1 MVEKLKNSVLL
12 KSVLTS
18 IFNTASRR
26 TSTRSAGEVLGS
38 SIKTLERKFDFFKY
52 VYLNPGGPSG
62 DFAVSISPLID
73 SISHEEIGKAI
84 EALIRMI
91 YNDLSEEAGLYF
103 VTELKEL
110 AGEDVSKAILERDAD
125 IDQVQLE
132 QHYAYRRRE
141 RKKQIR
147 EAAKGGVSTLSRK
160 DNLIGYGWGEVAHWK
175 HEPGSKY
182 CTLYDKRGNVLDKLN
197 LDSIIKNYVER
208 LSGYVD
214 VDPRNIEKEASI
226 FEKEYKLL
234 KMMLERDMDA
244 EVAMVQLKVN
254 RNELNNMI
262 KKLSQMEMIHYI
274 DYNTLELTDVGI
286 GYISKKEKKE

>member
-1 MVEKLKNSVLL
+1 MEKVKNSILL

-26 TSTRSAGEVLGS
+26 TSTRSASEVLGS

-52 VYLNPGGPSG
+52 VYINSESGSG
-62 DFAVSISPLID
+62 DFSISISPLID
-73 SISHEEIGKAI
+73 SVSPEEIGKAI
-84 EALIRMI
+84 EAIIRVI

-110 AGEDVSKAILERDAD
+110 AGEDVSKAMMECEAD

-141 RKKQIR
+141 RKKAIR
-147 EAAKGGVSTLSRK
+147 EAAKGGVSTLSRSE
-160 DNLIGYGWGEVAHWK
+160 NLIGYGWGEVAHWK

-197 LDSIIKNYVER
+197 LDNIIKNYVER
-208 LSGYVD
+208 LSGYID
-214 VDPRNIEKEASI
+214 TDPRNVEKEASV

-262 KKLSQMEMIHYI
+262 KKLSEMEMIHYI
-274 DYNTLELTDVGI
+274 DFHTLELTESGI
-286 GYISKKEKKE
+286 SFISKKEKKE

>member
-1 MVEKLKNSVLL
+1 MEKLKNSVLL

-26 TSTRSAGEVLGS
+26 TSTRSASEVMGS

-52 VYLNPGGPSG
+52 VYLNPAESGGGEFS
-62 DFAVSISPLID
+62 VSISPVID
-73 SISHEEIGKAI
+73 SVSPEEIGKAI
-84 EALIRMI
+84 ESLIRVI
-91 YNDLSEEAGLYF
+91 YNDLSSEAGLYF

-110 AGEDVSKAILERDAD
+110 AGDDVSRAISDCDVDL
-125 IDQVQLE
+125 DQVQLE

-141 RKKQIR
+141 RKKAIK
-147 EAAKGGVSTLSRK
+147 EAAKDGVSTLAR
-160 DNLIGYGWGEVAHWK
+160 DENLIGYGWGEVAHWK
-175 HEPGSKY
+175 HESGSKY

-197 LDSIIKNYVER
+197 LNNIIKNYVER
-208 LSGYVD
+208 LSGYID
-214 VDPRNIEKEASI
+214 VDPRDIDKEASI

-244 EVAMVQLKVN
+244 EVAMVQLKVD
-254 RNELNNMI
+254 RNELKNMI
-262 KKLSQMEMIHYI
+262 KKLSEMEMIHYI

>member
-1 MVEKLKNSVLL
+1 MEKLKNSILL

-26 TSTRSAGEVLGS
+26 TSTRSASEVMGS

-52 VYLNPGGPSG
+52 VYINSESGSG
-62 DFAVSISPLID
+62 DFSISISPVID
-73 SISHEEIGKAI
+73 SVSPEEIGRAI
-84 EALIRMI
+84 EALIRVI

-110 AGEDVSKAILERDAD
+110 AGEDVSKAIMECEAD

-141 RKKQIR
+141 RKKAIR
-147 EAAKGGVSTLSRK
+147 EAAKGGVSTLSK
-160 DNLIGYGWGEVAHWK
+160 QENLIGYGWGEVAHWK

-197 LDSIIKNYVER
+197 LDNIIKNYVER
-208 LSGYVD
+208 LSGYMD
-214 VDPRNIEKEASI
+214 VDTRNIEKEASI

-262 KKLSQMEMIHYI
+262 KKLSEMEMIHYI
-274 DYNTLELTDVGI
+274 DFHTLELTESGI
-286 GYISKKEKKE
+286 GYISKKEKKK

>member
-1 MVEKLKNSVLL
+1 MEKLKNSILL

-18 IFNTASRR
+18 IFNAASRR
-26 TSTRSAGEVLGS
+26 TSTRSASEVMGS

-52 VYLNPGGPSG
+52 VYITSESGSG
-62 DFAVSISPLID
+62 DFSISISPLVD
-73 SISHEEIGKAI
+73 SVSPEEIGRAI
-84 EALIRMI
+84 EALIRVI

-110 AGEDVSKAILERDAD
+110 AGEDVSKAIMECDAD

-141 RKKQIR
+141 RKKAVR
-147 EAAKGGVSTLSRK
+147 EAAKGSVSTLSRK

-197 LDSIIKNYVER
+197 LDNIIKNYVER
-208 LSGYVD
+208 LSGYMD

-244 EVAMVQLKVN
+244 EVAMVQLKIN

-274 DYNTLELTDVGI
+274 DFHTLELTESGI
-286 GYISKKEKKE
+286 SFISKKEKKE

>member
-1 MVEKLKNSVLL
+1 MEKLKNSVLL
-12 KSVLTS
+12 KAVLTS

-26 TSTRSAGEVLGS
+26 TSTRSASEVLGS

-52 VYLNPGGPSG
+52 VYLTPTESGAG
-62 DFAVSISPLID
+62 DFAVSISPVID
-73 SISHEEIGKAI
+73 SVTSEEIGKAI
-84 EALIRMI
+84 ESLIRVI
-91 YNDLSEEAGLYF
+91 YNDLSSEAGLYF

-110 AGEDVSKAILERDAD
+110 AGEDISRAIKECDVDL
-125 IDQVQLE
+125 DQVQLE

-141 RKKQIR
+141 RKKAIK
-147 EAAKGGVSTLSRK
+147 EAAKGGVSTLSRQ

-197 LDSIIKNYVER
+197 LDNIIKNYVER
-208 LSGYVD
+208 LSGYID
-214 VDPRNIEKEASI
+214 VDPREIEKEASI
-226 FEKEYKLL
+226 YEKEYKLL
-234 KMMLERDMDA
+234 KMMLEKDMDA

-254 RNELNNMI
+254 REELNNMI
-262 KKLSQMEMIHYI
+262 RKLSEMEMIHYI
-274 DYNTLELTDVGI
+274 DYNTIELTDVGI